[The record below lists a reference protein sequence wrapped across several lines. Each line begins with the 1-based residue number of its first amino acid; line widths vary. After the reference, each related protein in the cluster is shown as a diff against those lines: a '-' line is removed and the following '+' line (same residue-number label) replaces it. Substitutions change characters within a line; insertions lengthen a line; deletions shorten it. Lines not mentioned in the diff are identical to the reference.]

1 MNNTANSDTETTKKM
16 FDHIQKEGPVV
27 LLNKMAIDDYK
38 FMSIENKWNES
49 DDHKSIICNLV
60 KEIREETAEVY
71 IDIKHGQPTTEQVFD
86 AVYGRGAKC
95 KIRIIMYDGKESKED
110 GGNPAADEDVVE
122 SLIEAMNVYPLNLYL
137 VKLESDD
144 IKTAIDDMDDFE
156 KPVPEYSIEDLPSR
170 EEFRTG
176 EFWCVYF
183 DSLDECDYRAWKA
196 FSDGLRDAAE
206 WQLTLFT
213 QEEAEIPLCWDSDGI
228 KYIVKQKD
236 ESSDYLQRIWESKQE
251 ELKKQYNGHVEFE
264 YLPGKLPK
272 INIQYSDKQISWLV
286 TATSYEKIDFAIQL
300 HDDFYGFRWYLDAT
314 AEEIEEHNAA

>member
-1 MNNTANSDTETTKKM
+1 MNSTANSETETTKKM
-16 FDHIQKEGPVV
+16 FDHIQKEGPAV
-27 LLNKMAIDDYK
+27 LLNKMGIDDFK

-71 IDIKHGQPTTEQVFD
+71 IDMKHGQPTTDQVFD

-110 GGNPAADEDVVE
+110 VGNPAADEDVVE
-122 SLIEAMNVYPLNLYL
+122 SLIEAMNAYPLNLYL

-144 IKTAIDDMDDFE
+144 IEAAIDNMGDFE
-156 KPVPEYSIEDLPSR
+156 KPVPEYSMEELPSPD
-170 EEFRTG
+170 EFRRG

-183 DSLDECDYRAWKA
+183 DSLDEEDYHPWKA
-196 FSDGLRDAAE
+196 FSDGIRDAAE

-213 QEEAEIPLCWDSDGI
+213 QEEAEIPLYWDNDGI

-236 ESSDYLQRIWESKQE
+236 ESDDYLKNIWSSKHE
-251 ELKKQYNGHVEFE
+251 ELKKRYNGRVEFE

-272 INIQYSDKQISWLV
+272 ITIHYSDRPISWLV
-286 TATSYEKIDFAIQL
+286 TATSYEKFDFAIQL

-314 AEEIEEHNAA
+314 AEEIEEHNPA